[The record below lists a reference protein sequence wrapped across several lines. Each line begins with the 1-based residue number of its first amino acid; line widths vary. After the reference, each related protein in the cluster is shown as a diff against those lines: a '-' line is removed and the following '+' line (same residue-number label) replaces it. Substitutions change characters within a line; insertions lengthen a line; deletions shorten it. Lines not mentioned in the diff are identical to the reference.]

1 MTIINRFGMLA
12 AIALAFVGCSKEIDI
27 QKPED
32 NTTGTHTLTFKVE
45 KAADTRTSVV
55 EGDGVASY
63 LWTAG
68 DDEYFHIYENGKEA
82 TAVEMSLSS
91 DNKIATFTATFNDTD
106 TTAYSYTAVY
116 GSDVSKSRNPL
127 IPYTQ
132 HPVLNSFDPAADVL
146 VSAEP
151 ITLSGNVAAD
161 PNTEFLFKLQ
171 RVVSVNKMTLKGLE
185 EGEVIKTVELISTDK
200 YFSARYGFGSGD
212 YTGEKKSLTFDY
224 NSLSDAVVGDD
235 GTFPVYFTSAPVTG
249 ASFSVRVTTDK
260 NVYLRDDFTSKLTLA
275 VGTFRRFG
283 INLSGYSSPI
293 SAGVEYQLVSSQS
306 DLESGAEYLIVGN
319 NNKAMSYQKDNN
331 RATVDVTPV
340 NNIITIDNS
349 IDAYVFKLDSF
360 SNNNYS
366 ITDVTEGEETEG
378 QYLYAVDDSH
388 NYLRSRADVMTDSSV
403 WTITVNEGIASI
415 VCYNTNVRGVMC
427 LNGDLIACYASLGS
441 YKTLALYK
449 RTTPDTRQN
458 VTLSFRYNYDLS
470 IGTDEYNSFAGQ
482 AVTITPDGVTGV
494 KYSFNG
500 DAIGTVD
507 EDSGVVKLNGNAG
520 TAFVSASFSGNS
532 NFKPAAT
539 VAYRITVVDPSAV
552 DHVTLDWIYPT
563 EGAATSAGIS
573 AIPGVTASGLGSDYA
588 SNHSPY
594 CIKLDG
600 TGDYILVKTDVAIG
614 EVSVSYK
621 MIGGANPSTLN
632 ILESSDGETFTSV
645 EDLAISGSQNS
656 TGVVTTTIPFASE
669 SRYVKINFTKG
680 SNVGIGGIS
689 ITKVDNTPSFTV
701 DTPLEASAAGGDYSV
716 NITRKNF
723 SNAITVTI
731 PDGCNWITANDV
743 SANANSISLTV
754 VENTGNARTA
764 TLTLSASGVASQEL
778 VVNQNGTEPGTEARP
793 YTVSEALEVIDGL
806 DEGLSTSTVWVTGT
820 VSKIDTY
827 FDQYNS
833 ITYWISADGTTDNQ
847 LEVYS
852 GRGLNDANFNSITD
866 LAVGDVLVIKGS
878 LKNYYGTPEFNQS
891 SIITSIVSQ
900 ATRYTVTYNSGEN
913 GSVSGPTS
921 VGAQG
926 SVTVTITPNTG
937 YELDVLTVG
946 GSDVTSSVSSDQYTF
961 SMPENSVT
969 VTASFKVSQVRK
981 VTLQYTGTT
990 TTNMTGNND
999 AALVGL
1005 NSNEWS
1011 VVGAKGGNTNLPGLN
1026 KSKYIA
1032 IYYSDK
1038 DPGSNTITVSS
1049 LNNATISSIT
1059 VTYTSDSYSNGKVL
1073 VGDSEVTGNNGT
1085 YAINSSS
1092 FVITNGNTSNVQVR
1106 ISSIVINY

>member
-1 MTIINRFGMLA
+1 MLA

-91 DNKIATFTATFNDTD
+91 DNKIATFTATFKDSD

-116 GSDVSKSRNPL
+116 GSDVSKNMNPL
-127 IPYTQ
+127 IPTTQ
-132 HPVLNSFDPAADVL
+132 KPVLTSFDPAADVL

-151 ITLSGNVAAD
+151 ITLAGNVAA
-161 PNTEFLFKLQ
+161 NATTEFLFKLQ

-185 EGEVIKTVELISTDK
+185 SGEVIKTVELISSDK

-212 YTGEKKSLTFDY
+212 YTNVKQSLTFDY
-224 NSLSDAVVGDD
+224 TPLSNAVVGDD

-283 INLSGYSSPI
+283 INLSAYSSPI

-306 DLESGAEYLIVGN
+306 DLENGAEYLIVGN
-319 NNKAMSYQKDNN
+319 GKKAMSYQKDNN

-340 NNIITIDNS
+340 NNIITIDNT

-360 SNNNYS
+360 GNDNYS
-366 ITDVTEGEETEG
+366 ITDITEGKETEG
-378 QYLYAVDDSH
+378 QYLYAVDNSN
-388 NYLRSRADVMTDSSV
+388 NYLRSRANVMTNSSA
-403 WTITVNEGIASI
+403 WTITVNEGVASI
-415 VCYNTNVRGVMC
+415 VCFNTDVRGVMC
-427 LNGDLIACYASLGS
+427 LNGDLISCYASLGS

-482 AVTITPDGVTGV
+482 TVTITPDGVTGV
-494 KYSFNG
+494 KYSFHG

-507 EDSGVVKLNGNAG
+507 ENSGIVTLNGTAG
-520 TAFVSASFSGNS
+520 TASVSASFSGDS
-532 NFKPAAT
+532 NYKPAAT

-573 AIPGVTASGLGSDYA
+573 AISGVTASGLGSDYA
-588 SNHSPY
+588 ASNSPY

-600 TGDYILVKTDVAIG
+600 TGDYIMVKTDVAIG
-614 EVSVSYK
+614 EVSVGYK
-621 MIGGANPSTLN
+621 MIGGSNTSTLN
-632 ILESSDGETFTSV
+632 ILESSDGETFTPV
-645 EDLAISGSQNS
+645 ENLTISGSQNS
-656 TGVVTTTIPFASE
+656 TGIVKTTDVFNPS
-669 SRYVKINFTKG
+669 SRYVKIYFTKG
-680 SNVGIGGIS
+680 SNIGIGSIS
-689 ITKVDNTPSFTV
+689 ILKADDTPQFSV
-701 DTPLEASAAGGDYSV
+701 ESPLEATAVESDYTV

-723 SNAITVTI
+723 TSAITVSVPGDCDWIVPGTI
-731 PDGCNWITANDV
+731 ASGATSFNV
-743 SANANSISLTV
+743 HVNA
-754 VENTGNARTA
+754 NTGNSRTT
-764 TLTLSASGVASQEL
+764 TLTLSAAGVASQEL
-778 VVNQNGTEPGTEARP
+778 VVNQAGVEPGTAANP
-793 YTVSEALEVIDGL
+793 YTVTQALVVANALGDNETTNDDVYV
-806 DEGLSTSTVWVTGT
+806 SGT
-820 VSKIDTY
+820 ISNVNRY
-827 FDQYNS
+827 FSNYKS
-833 ITYWISADGTTDNQ
+833 ITYFISENGSTSNQ

-852 GRGLNDANFNSITD
+852 GKGGDGADFGNITD
-866 LAVGDVLVIKGS
+866 LAVGDQVVVKGKIKKYVNDTGATTLEIDAS
-878 LKNYYGTPEFNQS
+878 SQIVSIVQS
-891 SIITSIVSQ
+891 S
-900 ATRYTVTYNSGEN
+900 RYTVTYSDDGN
-913 GSVSGPTS
+913 GSLSGPTS

-946 GSDVTSSVSSDQYTF
+946 GTDVTSAVSSNEYTF
-961 SMPENSVT
+961 SMPQSDV
-969 VTASFKVSQVRK
+969 VVSASFKESQVKR
-981 VTLQYTGTT
+981 VTLKYSGTT

-999 AALVGL
+999 AALLGL
-1005 NSNEWS
+1005 NATDWS
-1011 VVGAKGGNTNLPGLN
+1011 VVGAKAGNNLFPGLN
-1026 KSKYIA
+1026 
-1032 IYYSDK
+1032 
-1038 DPGSNTITVSS
+1038 
-1049 LNNATISSIT
+1049 
-1059 VTYTSDSYSNGKVL
+1059 
-1073 VGDSEVTGNNGT
+1073 
-1085 YAINSSS
+1085 
-1092 FVITNGNTSNVQVR
+1092 
-1106 ISSIVINY
+1106 